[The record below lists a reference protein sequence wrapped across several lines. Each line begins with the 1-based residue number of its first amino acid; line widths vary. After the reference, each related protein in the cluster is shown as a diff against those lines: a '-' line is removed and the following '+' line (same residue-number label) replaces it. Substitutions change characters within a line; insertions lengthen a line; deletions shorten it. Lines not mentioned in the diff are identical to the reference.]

1 MNKLYNF
8 LKKVHLK
15 LGTDYWLVVYKNG
28 DNKYIK
34 IKESFNDFIEIEKN
48 KEVDFIVFSAMS
60 TDALDFFYLWI
71 LKNKSKKEIDDLL
84 KTKRFDK
91 SYFKRYVIKNYEKQ
105 KSYTLKYY
113 DLKTLAS
120 VKSIEKNIIEK
131 VEGKNLSKKTIEYIK
146 NRFEKYY

>member
-1 MNKLYNF
+1 M
-8 LKKVHLK
+8 
-15 LGTDYWLVVYKNG
+15 
-28 DNKYIK
+28 
-34 IKESFNDFIEIEKN
+34 
-48 KEVDFIVFSAMS
+48 DFIVFSAMS
-60 TDALDFFYLWI
+60 TDALEFFYLWI

-113 DLKTLAS
+113 EPKTLAS

-146 NRFEKYY
+146 NRFERYY